1 MAHGSYTGISKEPEV
16 LTRDMLSPY
25 SFTELSLLF
34 LEKQFFLRVPAAG
47 TQVAVMLQKV
57 KVSVAQSCLTLC
69 DPMVCPWDSPGKNTG
84 VGYCSLQG
92 HLPDLAYC
100 QGLDEKGQERNLL
113 QPGHQCI
120 WLVWTEMAC
129 QRILL
134 QICPVCRLK
143 LKETSESVYSNKPW
157 IKL

>member
-100 QGLDEKGQERNLL
+100 QGLAGKRPGEEFAATRASMYLAGLNRDGLSENIASNLSSL
-113 QPGHQCI
+113 
-120 WLVWTEMAC
+120 
-129 QRILL
+129 
-134 QICPVCRLK
+134 
-143 LKETSESVYSNKPW
+143 
-157 IKL
+157 